1 MCMFSFRKMLRFTTA
16 LLRNASAVTPSTV
29 LKLSPAA
36 VQQQARQASDYIIP
50 DHLKGIEDAED
61 PLFFDMV
68 EYFYHKS
75 CKILQEKLVEDWKA
89 PRMSTE
95 EKRKKVKGLLNIIQP
110 CGHVLEVSFPLK
122 RDNGEYEMITGYRAQ
137 HSQHRL
143 PCKGGNI
150 ILLIFISSITRLKD
164 VLKNTLL
171 PS

>member
-1 MCMFSFRKMLRFTTA
+1 MLRFTTA
-16 LLRNASAVTPSTV
+16 LLKNVSSASAGQTL

-36 VQQQARQASDYIIP
+36 VQQHQARQISDYVIP

-110 CGHVLEVSFPLK
+110 CHHVLEVSFPLK
-122 RDNGEYEMITGYRAQ
+122 RDNGEYEMIVGYRAQ
-137 HSQHRL
+137 HSHHRL
-143 PCKGGNI
+143 PCKGGNFFPS
-150 ILLIFISSITRLKD
+150 LL
-164 VLKNTLL
+164 LL
-171 PS
+171 NKSRTQ

>member
-1 MCMFSFRKMLRFTTA
+1 MVSGEKAIFNTFESFRGMLRFTTA
-16 LLRNASAVTPSTV
+16 LLRNASSASGQTL
-29 LKLSPAA
+29 LKLSPTA
-36 VQQQARQASDYIIP
+36 VQQNQTRLSSDYVIP

-110 CGHVLEVSFPLK
+110 CHHVLEVSFPLK
-122 RDNGEYEMITGYRAQ
+122 RDNGDYEMIRGYRAQ
-137 HSQHRL
+137 HSHHRL
-143 PCKGGNI
+143 PCKGGKYYRGRMN
-150 ILLIFISSITRLKD
+150 F
-164 VLKNTLL
+164 
-171 PS
+171 